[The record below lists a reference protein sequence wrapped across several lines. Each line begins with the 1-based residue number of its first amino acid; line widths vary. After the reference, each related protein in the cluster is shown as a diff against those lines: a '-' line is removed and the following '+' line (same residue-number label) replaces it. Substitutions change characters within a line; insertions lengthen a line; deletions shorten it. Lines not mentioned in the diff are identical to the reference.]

1 MESKKPLR
9 LAAQFRFI
17 SRHIAQTSIP
27 SSNYSPSSRHS
38 SEKSPHTP
46 SRMPHS
52 PSAAYARPSPGASIR
67 SPEPNAPRTSQIQ
80 DMVDLTGNRFKRSKA
95 AHHYLVHASDP
106 TRRTTV
112 SVHPGD

>member
-80 DMVDLTGNRFKRSKA
+80 HMVDLTGNRFSVDYPTA
-95 AHHYLVHASDP
+95 GHHHDGVQRKHGRAP
-106 TRRTTV
+106 R
-112 SVHPGD
+112 

>member
-80 DMVDLTGNRFKRSKA
+80 DMVDLTGNRFKVAEERRALQFRLSN
-95 AHHYLVHASDP
+95 LGRVGSAS
-106 TRRTTV
+106 
-112 SVHPGD
+112 